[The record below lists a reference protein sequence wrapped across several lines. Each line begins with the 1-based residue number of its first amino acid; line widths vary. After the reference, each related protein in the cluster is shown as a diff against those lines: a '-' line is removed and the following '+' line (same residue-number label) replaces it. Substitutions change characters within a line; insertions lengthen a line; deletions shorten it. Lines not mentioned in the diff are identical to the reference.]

1 MKKRTAN
8 DYIREL
14 QTSKPKPKC
23 SICNDEYDESCGG
36 IQGHFGVT
44 PVTFCEWCFSSI
56 YDMVEQDIR
65 DNVREEMAE
74 EDREDIKT
82 VLNTVGID
90 YEIVEKAYRTKQRF
104 FNVRFDEPCGMSH
117 K

>member
-1 MKKRTAN
+1 MKERTTTN
-8 DYIREL
+8 
-14 QTSKPKPKC
+14 PKC
-23 SICNDEYDESCGG
+23 SICNDDYDESCGG
-36 IQGHFGVT
+36 IQGLFGVM

-90 YEIVEKAYRTKQRF
+90 YETVEKAYRTKQRF
-104 FNVRFDEPCGMSH
+104 FNFRFDEPCGMSH